1 MRHWPWTLL
10 LCFALP
16 LVAKEKKPIGDILER
31 DLFLKARTFCVDTGK
46 LSAAEGLDVRK
57 FLDVESRPKKLL
69 SKISWQFVPDC
80 REVDAIVKVEFSQQ
94 VGVEQAT
101 QGSGTLQ
108 GAPMTSVPV
117 TKFRA
122 SMQIFDRVSQKL
134 VYQVRGQGASVR
146 RDQTLSG
153 PFSILVK
160 DLQILSAARTK

>member
-1 MRHWPWTLL
+1 M
-10 LCFALP
+10 
-16 LVAKEKKPIGDILER
+16 
-31 DLFLKARTFCVDTGK
+31 
-46 LSAAEGLDVRK
+46 
-57 FLDVESRPKKLL
+57 
-69 SKISWQFVPDC
+69 
-80 REVDAIVKVEFSQQ
+80 KVEFSQQ

-122 SMQIFDRVSQKL
+122 SMQILDRVSQKL

-146 RDQTLSG
+146 RDQALSG

-160 DLQILSAARTK
+160 DLQALSAARTK